1 MNANDRF
8 YPVVQT
14 PVGKVLLIGATMT
27 VERER
32 ELFGKKVKTDERAVT
47 HNRAI
52 RFAGVERGDYPKS
65 YDASRQRCN
74 RDA

>member
-32 ELFGKKVKTDERAVT
+32 ERFGKTVKTDERAGT
-47 HNRAI
+47 HN
-52 RFAGVERGDYPKS
+52 
-65 YDASRQRCN
+65 
-74 RDA
+74 

>member
-14 PVGKVLLIGATMT
+14 PVGKVLLIGATIT

-32 ELFGKKVKTDERAVT
+32 ELCPGGAR
-47 HNRAI
+47 
-52 RFAGVERGDYPKS
+52 RGHRGPDS
-65 YDASRQRCN
+65 
-74 RDA
+74 